1 MVDKKKTK
9 KSSWQTVEE
18 YQSDKFKDLAGATIS
33 ESEIDRL
40 SKISKDRKD
49 SYMSRNEFKP
59 GFYDQK
65 DKPPITAETMYGKGT
80 TRTLEYPTVDPDTSM
95 MMNRKKGGM
104 TKGQKKVSKVMKEF
118 KAGKLH
124 SGKKGPVVKNPKQA
138 IAIAL
143 SEAGMSKPKKMA
155 GGGDAQGPFLQGVTP
170 EIERSAEGAEGSQAR
185 IERDKAK
192 ITAHTKVGNIGI
204 GRTESKI
211 YQGAGTPE
219 LKQREDKVTYDKNF
233 RVNDSTDVLLY
244 GERGVSKSEY
254 SGYGDS
260 KKSQG
265 TFRVGAKATMKFE
278 KGGAVEI
285 GKGKDYIK
293 DLL

>member
-1 MVDKKKTK
+1 MADKKKTK
-9 KSSWQTVEE
+9 KSSWQTVEQ
-18 YQSDKFKDLAGATIS
+18 YQADKLKDIAGATIS
-33 ESEIDRL
+33 ESEIEQLNRIT
-40 SKISKDRKD
+40 KEKKDP
-49 SYMSRNEFKP
+49 YLERNEFKP
-59 GFYDQK
+59 GFYDQPSR
-65 DKPPITAETMYGKGT
+65 PPITAETMYGKGT

-104 TKGQKKVSKVMKEF
+104 TKGQKKVSKVMREF

-143 SEAGMSKPKKMA
+143 SEAGMSKPKKMSE
-155 GGGDAQGPFLQGVTP
+155 GGDAQGPFLKAITP

-192 ITAHTKVGNIGI
+192 VTAHTKAGNIGI

-211 YQGAGTPE
+211 YQGPGTPE
-219 LKQREDKVTYDKNF
+219 LKQREDKISYDKNF
-233 RVNDSTDVLLY
+233 KVNDSTDVVLY
-244 GERGVSKSEY
+244 GEKGISKSEY
-254 SGYGDS
+254 SGYGDT

>member
-143 SEAGMSKPKKMA
+143 SEAGMSKPKEMS
-155 GGGDAQGPFLQGVTP
+155 GGGEVSEYVKDLIGPKTVITP
-170 EIERSAEGAEGSQAR
+170 RVEG
-185 IERDKAK
+185 
-192 ITAHTKVGNIGI
+192 
-204 GRTESKI
+204 
-211 YQGAGTPE
+211 GT
-219 LKQREDKVTYDKNF
+219 RE
-233 RVNDSTDVLLY
+233 
-244 GERGVSKSEY
+244 ERGVVIQDKGVGINIG
-254 SGYGDS
+254 SGLGNIDISRKEEKFKGPYGEGKVES
-260 KKSQG
+260 TTGAYKK
-265 TFRVGAKATMKFE
+265 KFE
-278 KGGAVEI
+278 SGIGLEGSITKRSPQGSSKETDKRILLSYERTYSKGGSVEV

>member
-1 MVDKKKTK
+1 MADKKKTK
-9 KSSWQTVEE
+9 KSSWQTVEQHQAE
-18 YQSDKFKDLAGATIS
+18 KFKDLSGAAIS
-33 ESEIDRL
+33 ESELDKL
-40 SKISKDRKD
+40 NKISKDRKD

-143 SEAGMSKPKKMA
+143 SEAGMSEPKKMS

-192 ITAHTKVGNIGI
+192 ITAHTKAGNIGI

-211 YQGAGTPE
+211 YQGAGAPE
-219 LKQREDKVTYDKNF
+219 LKQKEDKVTYDKNF
-233 RVNDSTDVLLY
+233 KVSDSTNVLLY
-244 GERGVSKSEY
+244 GEKGRATSQY

-265 TFRVGAKATMKFE
+265 TFRVGAKATMNFE

>member
-1 MVDKKKTK
+1 MADKKK
-9 KSSWQTVEE
+9 V
-18 YQSDKFKDLAGATIS
+18 G
-33 ESEIDRL
+33 
-40 SKISKDRKD
+40 
-49 SYMSRNEFKP
+49 
-59 GFYDQK
+59 
-65 DKPPITAETMYGKGT
+65 
-80 TRTLEYPTVDPDTSM
+80 
-95 MMNRKKGGM
+95 
-104 TKGQKKVSKVMKEF
+104 KVMREF

-143 SEAGMSKPKKMA
+143 SEAKMTKPKKMS
-155 GGGDAQGPFLQGVTP
+155 GGGDAQGPFLQGITP

-192 ITAHTKVGNIGI
+192 ITAHTKAGNIGI

-211 YQGAGTPE
+211 YQGSGAPE
-219 LKQREDKVTYDKNF
+219 LKQKEDKITYDKNF
-233 RVNDSTDVLLY
+233 KVNDSTDVLLY
-244 GERGVSKSEY
+244 GEKGKSTSGY
-254 SGYGDS
+254 SGYGD
-260 KKSQG
+260 KTQG

-278 KGGAVEI
+278 KGGSVEI